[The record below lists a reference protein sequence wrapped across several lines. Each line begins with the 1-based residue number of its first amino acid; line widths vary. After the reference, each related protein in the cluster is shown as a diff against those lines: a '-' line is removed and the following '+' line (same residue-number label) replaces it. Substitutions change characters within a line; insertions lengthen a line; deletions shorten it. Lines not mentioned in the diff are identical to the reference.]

1 MSGNRSDYYDEIRQQ
16 VLDGK
21 KSWSCS
27 SEADADDFFT
37 KVVVPLRQMKWNG
50 VFDNLAELEMNKRGG
65 SFVARVDIEGA
76 INFDAL

>member
-1 MSGNRSDYYDEIRQQ
+1 MSSSCYDEIRQQ

-21 KSWSCS
+21 RSWNCGT
-27 SEADADDFFT
+27 EDDADDFFT
-37 KVVVPLRQMKWNG
+37 KIVVPLRQMKANG
-50 VFDNLAELEMNKRGG
+50 VFDGLAELDWNRHGG